1 MSGLDLKFSKV
12 RYFPGNILPSSPSVI
27 VPTGFIVSCSVS
39 FFFFFFFP
47 LLGLTFVQLLFEQES
62 CESYKKVS
70 TQWCSQPE
78 SQLSWADCKFLRFKY
93 GLKQCLV
100 LILLH
105 VGINTS
111 QQAAQGL
118 LPS

>member
-1 MSGLDLKFSKV
+1 MSGLDLKFSEV

-47 LLGLTFVQLLFEQES
+47 LLGLTFVQLLFGQES
-62 CESYKKVS
+62 CESYKKIS

-78 SQLSWADCKFLRFKY
+78 SQLSWVDCEFLRFKH
-93 GLKQCLV
+93 GLRQCLV

-105 VGINTS
+105 VGINTGS
-111 QQAAQGL
+111 TRAAAL
-118 LPS
+118 VN